1 MSSRTETPRAW
12 TWVVGLTLLVALVLR
27 AWALDSGLWY
37 DEIVTL
43 VLSARKPLGTIVTAF
58 PGVNQHPLYSVL
70 AHLSLTWLGEA
81 HWTVRLPAMLAGVA
95 TIAATWVLA
104 RRLLTDV
111 EAWAATAVLATSYHH
126 IWFSQNARG
135 YTLLS
140 CLAVVSTGLLLRAL
154 DSPRP
159 RQLVAYAVV
168 AALGVYTHLTM
179 ALVVA
184 GQAAVLAGCII
195 FRVPAAA
202 RWPVGRLLA
211 AGAGASGLSLLA
223 YAPFAAD
230 VLRAV
235 NAPAPKQAAQVAT
248 AEWAV
253 SEALRALFEGAGGVA
268 TVVGVL
274 LALVGGLSLLRRRP
288 IETFVLAMP
297 AVTTLG
303 ALVGLGQ
310 PVRPRFF
317 FFMAGAAAL
326 CVARG
331 LGVMAEGV
339 LRSDTHLKAGTTP
352 SYDARIRRQTLLVVV
367 TTLLFVAVSVPALP
381 RNYRVPKQDFDGA
394 VAWLDARV
402 REGAVAAVAPPACLP
417 LREYYQRAWPCVEH
431 EPDLSRLAA
440 SSDVLV
446 LYTLPDYIGD
456 ASLTTRLTTAC
467 PVLATFPG
475 TLGGGD
481 IVVCRAASTPTSG
494 GRP

>member
-1 MSSRTETPRAW
+1 M
-12 TWVVGLTLLVALVLR
+12 
-27 AWALDSGLWY
+27 
-37 DEIVTL
+37 
-43 VLSARKPLGTIVTAF
+43 
-58 PGVNQHPLYSVL
+58 
-70 AHLSLTWLGEA
+70 
-81 HWTVRLPAMLAGVA
+81 
-95 TIAATWVLA
+95 
-104 RRLLTDV
+104 
-111 EAWAATAVLATSYHH
+111 LATSYHH

-135 YTLLS
+135 YTLLG
-140 CLAVVSTGLLLRAL
+140 CLAVVSTDLLLRAL
-154 DSPRP
+154 DRPRP
-159 RQLVAYAVV
+159 RLLVAYAVV
-168 AALGVYTHLTM
+168 AALGVYTHMTM

-184 GQAAVLAGCII
+184 GQAVVIAGCIVL
-195 FRVPAAA
+195 RLPVAT
-202 RWPVGRLLA
+202 RWPVGRLVA
-211 AGAGASGLSLLA
+211 AGAGSAGLALLA
-223 YAPFAAD
+223 YVPFAAD

-248 AEWAV
+248 AGWAA

-288 IETFVLAMP
+288 LETFVLAVP

-303 ALVGLGQ
+303 AMVLLGQ

-326 CVARG
+326 CVGRG
-331 LGVMAEGV
+331 LGVIAAGV
-339 LRSDTHLKAGTTP
+339 LRAD
-352 SYDARIRRQTLLVVV
+352 DAQTRRQTTLVVV
-367 TTLLFVAVSVPALP
+367 ATLLFVAVSVPALP

-417 LREYYQRAWPCVEH
+417 LREYYQRAWTCAEH
-431 EPDLSRLAA
+431 EADLTQLTA

-456 ASLTTRLTTAC
+456 AGLTTRLTTSC
-467 PVLATFPG
+467 PAIATFPG

-481 IVVCRAASTPTSG
+481 IVVCRAAARTPG

>member
-1 MSSRTETPRAW
+1 MSSKTDASPVW
-12 TWVVGLTLLVALVLR
+12 PLLVGLTIGAACVLR

-43 VLSARKPLGTIVTAF
+43 VLSARKPISTIVTAF

-70 AHLSLTWLGEA
+70 AHLSIVWFGDT
-81 HWTVRLPAMLAGVA
+81 HWAVRLPAMLAGVG
-95 TIAATWVLA
+95 TIAATWHLA
-104 RRLLTDV
+104 RRMLSDV

-135 YTLLS
+135 YTLLG
-140 CLAVVSTGLLLRAL
+140 CLAVVSTHLLLRL
-154 DSPRP
+154 IDDDRP
-159 RQLVAYAVV
+159 RRLAAYAVV

-184 GQAAVLAGCII
+184 GQAVVLAACVGLKLP
-195 FRVPAAA
+195 VAA
-202 RWPVGRLLA
+202 RWSRGRLLVAGGGA
-211 AGAGASGLSLLA
+211 ALLALVA
-223 YAPFAAD
+223 YAPFAGD

-235 NAPAPKQAAQVAT
+235 DAPAPKQAAQVAT
-248 AEWAV
+248 AGWAA
-253 SEALRALFEGAGGVA
+253 SEALRALLDGAGGVA

-274 LALVGGLSLLRRRP
+274 LAGVGGLSLLRRRP
-288 IETFVLAMP
+288 LETCLLAVP

-303 ALVGLGQ
+303 AMVVLGQ

-331 LGVMAEGV
+331 LGVVAGGV
-339 LRSDTHLKAGTTP
+339 VRDGAVR
-352 SYDARIRRQTLLVVV
+352 ARRQTWLTVAA
-367 TTLLFVAVSVPALP
+367 TLLFVAVSVPALP

-394 VAWLDARV
+394 VAWVDARV
-402 REGAVAAVAPPACLP
+402 RDGAVAVVAPPACLP
-417 LREYYQRAWPCVEH
+417 LREYYARPWACVEH
-431 EPDLSRLAA
+431 ESDLQRVTT
-440 SSDVLV
+440 SSEVIV
-446 LYTLPDYIGD
+446 LYTLRDYIGD
-456 ASLTTRLTTAC
+456 AGLATALTVSC
-467 PVLATFPG
+467 PVVATFPG

-481 IVVCRAASTPTSG
+481 IVVCRAPAASGAASG

>member
-1 MSSRTETPRAW
+1 MSSRTDASRAW
-12 TWVVGLTLLVALVLR
+12 PLVVGLTLLVALVLR

-70 AHLSLTWLGEA
+70 AHLSLTWLGES
-81 HWTVRLPAMLAGVA
+81 HWTVRLPAMLAGVG

-104 RRLLTDV
+104 RRLLVDV
-111 EAWAATAVLATSYHH
+111 EAWAATAVLASSYHH

-135 YTLLS
+135 YTLLG
-140 CLAVVSTGLLLRAL
+140 CLALVSTDLLLRAL
-154 DSPRP
+154 DRPRP
-159 RQLVAYAVV
+159 RLLVAYAVV
-168 AALGVYTHLTM
+168 AALGVYTHMTM

-184 GQAAVLAGCII
+184 GQAAAIAGCIVL
-195 FRVPAAA
+195 RMPVAD
-202 RWPVGRLLA
+202 RWPVGRLVA
-211 AGAGASGLSLLA
+211 AGAGAAGLALLA
-223 YAPFAAD
+223 YVPFAAD

-248 AEWAV
+248 AGWAA
-253 SEALRALFEGAGGVA
+253 SEALRALFDGAGSVA

-288 IETFVLAMP
+288 LETFVLAVP

-303 ALVGLGQ
+303 AMVVLGQ

-317 FFMAGAAAL
+317 FFMAGSAAL

-331 LGVMAEGV
+331 LGVIAAGV
-339 LRSDTHLKAGTTP
+339 LRADGAQTH
-352 SYDARIRRQTLLVVV
+352 RQTTLVVV
-367 TTLLFVAVSVPALP
+367 ATLLFVAVSAPALP

-417 LREYYQRAWPCVEH
+417 LREYYQRAWTCAEH
-431 EPDLSRLAA
+431 EADLTQLTA

-456 ASLTTRLTTAC
+456 AGLTTHLTTSC
-467 PVLATFPG
+467 PAIATFPG

-481 IVVCRAASTPTSG
+481 IVVCRAAAARTSG

>member
-1 MSSRTETPRAW
+1 MSSRTDASR
-12 TWVVGLTLLVALVLR
+12 TWPLVVGLTLLVALGLR

-37 DEIVTL
+37 DEMVTL
-43 VLSARKPLGTIVTAF
+43 VLSARKPFGTIVTAF

-70 AHLSLTWLGEA
+70 AHLSLTWLGEH
-81 HWTVRLPAMLAGVA
+81 HWTVRLPAMLAGVG
-95 TIAATWVLA
+95 TIAATWVLG

-135 YTLLS
+135 YTLLGW
-140 CLAVVSTGLLLRAL
+140 LAVVSTDLLLRAL
-154 DSPRP
+154 DRPRP
-159 RQLVAYAVV
+159 RLLVAYAVV
-168 AALGVYTHLTM
+168 AALGVYTHMTM

-184 GQAAVLAGCII
+184 GQAVVVAGCIVL
-195 FRVPAAA
+195 RLPVAA
-202 RWPVGRLLA
+202 RWPVGRLVV
-211 AGAGASGLSLLA
+211 AGAGAAGLALLA

-248 AEWAV
+248 AGWAA
-253 SEALRALFEGAGGVA
+253 SEALRVLFEGAGGVA
-268 TVVGVL
+268 TMVGVL

-288 IETFVLAMP
+288 LETFVLAVP
-297 AVTTLG
+297 AVTTLS
-303 ALVGLGQ
+303 AMVLLGQ

-331 LGVMAEGV
+331 LGVIAAGV
-339 LRSDTHLKAGTTP
+339 LRADGAQT
-352 SYDARIRRQTLLVVV
+352 RRQTTLVVV
-367 TTLLFVAVSVPALP
+367 ATLLFVAVSVPALP

-417 LREYYQRAWPCVEH
+417 LREYYHRAWTCAER
-431 EPDLSRLAA
+431 EADLNQLTA

-456 ASLTTRLTTAC
+456 AGLTTYLTTSC
-467 PVLATFPG
+467 PSIATFPG

-481 IVVCRAASTPTSG
+481 IVVCRAMSARTSG